1 MGGSNGHR
9 GPEIT
14 DPDLQWWV
22 RFGSRIEARQH
33 MGPDLRQKLV
43 EHIDAAAGGA
53 DLFPEWASRHVWN
66 SGRSRRSMAA
76 EPWFDPSV
84 RLGLYDKAW
93 ELQQVLASGSPAV
106 PDLPLEVDH
115 PNCAEYAW
123 WVLGEMPH
131 QPPEYVSST
140 HRAAA
145 FLILGK
151 CAPAD
156 PKIQAWLLERANNR
170 AASGGHD
177 SKSRRL
183 AMEALQWAAAE
194 DGDDPRALTCL
205 LEAARDS
212 ADPLRGCA
220 IASLRAAA
228 IAGRD
233 EAMKLLVGVAND
245 RSDSLRDDAVHA
257 LRWVVWLG
265 QRPALNIFLE
275 VALYHASTGKPRF
288 NAVELIGWAAG
299 EGRLGALELLC
310 GITRQRSA
318 GRPPAAGPVR
328 AAAISALSWSA
339 GVEQPEVVSL
349 LCHIAQDKNDP
360 ERPAAIRA
368 LAWAASRHVAQA
380 EATLTAIAEDSLDQ
394 MQADAIAALKKYDK
408 ATR

>member
-1 MGGSNGHR
+1 
-9 GPEIT
+9 
-14 DPDLQWWV
+14 
-22 RFGSRIEARQH
+22 
-33 MGPDLRQKLV
+33 
-43 EHIDAAAGGA
+43 
-53 DLFPEWASRHVWN
+53 
-66 SGRSRRSMAA
+66 
-76 EPWFDPSV
+76 
-84 RLGLYDKAW
+84 
-93 ELQQVLASGSPAV
+93 
-106 PDLPLEVDH
+106 
-115 PNCAEYAW
+115 
-123 WVLGEMPH
+123 MPH

-170 AASGGHD
+170 AASGDRD

-228 IAGRD
+228 IAGRG
-233 EAMKLLVGVAND
+233 EALKLLVGVAND

-275 VALYHASTGKPRF
+275 IALNHASSGKPRF

-310 GITRQRSA
+310 GISRHSRPCSA
-318 GRPPAAGPVR
+318 GRTPPADPVR

-339 GVEQPEVVSL
+339 GIEQPEVVPL

-360 ERPAAIRA
+360 ERPAAIWA
-368 LAWAASRHVAQA
+368 LAWAASRHIAQA

-394 MQADAIAALKKYDK
+394 MQADAIVALKKYDK